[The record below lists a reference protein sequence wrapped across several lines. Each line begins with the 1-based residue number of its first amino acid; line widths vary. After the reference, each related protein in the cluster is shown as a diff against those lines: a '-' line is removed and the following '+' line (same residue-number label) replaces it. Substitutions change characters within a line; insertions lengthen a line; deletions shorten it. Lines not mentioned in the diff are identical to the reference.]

1 MDESIDKTL
10 AAEDFS
16 KARGRAILSR
26 LQHFLDQDKNRL
38 LSFQDVKEILR
49 PKNETYRGMKT
60 VPINLIVGSEGRYRD
75 FNRYFLPNFD
85 FLRSRWERV
94 DMARINDIILPPIQL
109 YEIGGVYFVRDGNHR
124 VSVAKTQGI
133 EMIDAEVTSLSSEIP
148 ITPGMTADDLRRT
161 VIQYEKDLFY
171 EKTRFAEVTGDKD
184 LDFSLPGQYDTIHR
198 HVLDHKYFL
207 NETMNH
213 EIPFADALKSWYEEI
228 YGPIVKIIRE
238 EQLCS
243 RFSGRTE
250 SDLYVW
256 IVTHWDFLKKKYGE
270 CDMSDA
276 ARDFG
281 DRYGSRETAISPIAS
296 FFRKL
301 LGL

>member
-1 MDESIDKTL
+1 MDDDINKTL

-26 LQHFLDQDKNRL
+26 IQHFLNQDKNSL
-38 LSFQDVKEILR
+38 LSLNDVKEILHPR
-49 PKNETYRGMKT
+49 NETYRGMQT
-60 VPINLIVGSEGRYRD
+60 VPIRLIVGSEGRYRD

-94 DMARINDIILPPIQL
+94 DIARIKDIILPPIQL

-124 VSVAKTQGI
+124 VSVAKTQGM

-148 ITPGMTADDLRRT
+148 ITPGATPGSLKQA
-161 VIQYEKDLFY
+161 VIQYEKKLFY
-171 EKTRFAEVTGDKD
+171 EKTRFTEITGDAA
-184 LDFSLPGQYDTIHR
+184 LDFSMPGQYDVIFR
-198 HVLDHKYFL
+198 HILDHKYFL
-207 NETMNH
+207 NETLNH
-213 EIPFADALKSWYEEI
+213 ELPFDQALRSWYEAI
-228 YGPIVKIIRE
+228 YQPIVKIIRE
-238 EQLCS
+238 EQICA

-270 CDMSDA
+270 YGISDA
-276 ARDFG
+276 ARDFS
-281 DRYGSRETAISPIAS
+281 DRYGRREPGARAS
-296 FFRKL
+296 SFLKKL
-301 LGL
+301 FGL

>member
-1 MDESIDKTL
+1 MDGSMDKAL

-16 KARGRAILSR
+16 KARGRAILSQ

-38 LSFQDVKEILR
+38 LSFHDVKEILR
-49 PKNETYRGMKT
+49 PKNETYRGMKA

-94 DMARINDIILPPIQL
+94 DMARIKDVILPPIQL

-124 VSVAKTQGI
+124 VSVAKTQGM
-133 EMIDAEVTSLSSEIP
+133 EMIDAEITSLSSEIP
-148 ITPGMTADDLRRT
+148 IKPGMTADDLRCA

-171 EKTRFAEVTGDKD
+171 EKTGFAELTGDKD
-184 LDFSLPGQYDTIHR
+184 LDFSLPGQYDTIYQHI
-198 HVLDHKYFL
+198 LDHKYFL
-207 NETMNH
+207 NEASHN
-213 EIPFADALKSWYEEI
+213 EIPFADALESWYEKI
-228 YGPIVKIIRE
+228 YEPIVKIIRE

-256 IVTHWDFLKKKYGE
+256 IVKHWDFLKKKYGD

-281 DRYGSRETAISPIAS
+281 DRYGSRETPISPITS

-301 LGL
+301 FGL